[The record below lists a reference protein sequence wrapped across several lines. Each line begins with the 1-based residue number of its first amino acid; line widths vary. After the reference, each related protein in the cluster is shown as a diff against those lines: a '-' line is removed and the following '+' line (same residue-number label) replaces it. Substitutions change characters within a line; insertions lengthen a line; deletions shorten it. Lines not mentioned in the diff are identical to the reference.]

1 MQNMETLQQV
11 TRNKK
16 LNFHEKSEFS
26 LVPVPLGT
34 KHKLFVPQKP
44 LLIGSPKMKLTW
56 HKLAQLEPR
65 LSEVLK
71 QAQAIRDD
79 RSDSS
84 FCANR
89 VWFGYDEPGPGPRGF
104 KSKVSSLVGWCSVN
118 AGHPV
123 LGSSEAYD
131 LAYRTVY
138 DALPDC
144 RDCACL

>member
-1 MQNMETLQQV
+1 MGGI
-11 TRNKK
+11 RSAP
-16 LNFHEKSEFS
+16 FFS
-26 LVPVPLGT
+26 RYLWGREWMDQREEYEMSRLT
-34 KHKLFVPQKP
+34 WQ
-44 LLIGSPKMKLTW
+44 KLT
-56 HKLAQLEPR
+56 QLEPR
-65 LSEVLK
+65 LLEVLK
-71 QAQAIRDD
+71 QAQAVKDD
-79 RSDSS
+79 KSERS

-89 VWFGYDEPGPGPRGF
+89 VWFGYDEPGPGPRGL

-138 DALPDC
+138 DALPYC